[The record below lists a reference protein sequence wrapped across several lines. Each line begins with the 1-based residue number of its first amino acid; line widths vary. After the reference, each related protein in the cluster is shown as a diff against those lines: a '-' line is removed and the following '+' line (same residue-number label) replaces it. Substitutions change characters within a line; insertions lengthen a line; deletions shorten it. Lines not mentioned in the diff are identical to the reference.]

1 MDTAESSA
9 TDTRALAVCVV
20 EKVYSQLET
29 GPKGLSTKE
38 AKRRL
43 KEHGPNLLPEQKK
56 QLLRQKLYIQL
67 KNLFNLLLIIAAILS
82 FIAGITSKDM
92 TSINMGLAIL
102 VAVVISILFAI
113 FQERRAERA
122 VEAIKELVP
131 SNTKVMRDGRVG
143 AVPVA
148 DIVPGDILSLEEG
161 DKVPAD
167 ARVLESFELSVDNST
182 LTGESEAQHRTSDP
196 KEGAPEKDLVNCAN
210 MVFAGTT
217 VAAGSGTAVVLTTGS
232 NTQFGRAIALS
243 QEVEEPMSPLQ
254 QELDRTA
261 KINFALSFVVGFIF
275 LLIARI
281 IIGLNLTDSL
291 LFMIGVVVSLV
302 PEGLQVTVTLS
313 LAVSSLAMSRR
324 HVVVKRLS
332 AVETLGSTSVICSDK
347 TGTITE
353 GQMTVKM
360 VWMGGRTLEVTGEG
374 YEPEGQVM
382 LGKRKIKASDLSD
395 LSKFCEVAALANTAT
410 LVPPLDPR
418 KSRWTAVGD
427 STEAAILVLS
437 AKAGVNYKQANLEQ
451 PRVGM
456 LPFESTR
463 KMMSS
468 IHRTRSGEL
477 IACVKGAPH
486 EIVAHCAFAY
496 WKDEQVPM
504 TPELA
509 AQIIG
514 QIDEF
519 ARGAYRVLALAY
531 HDLPADFDK
540 FDHDSVEHDITFLG
554 LVAILDPPRPET
566 ADAVLRARSAG
577 VRIVMLTGDHKLT
590 AEAIAKKVGIITS
603 AKRVVMTGDELSA
616 LSDKQLSKVL
626 DAQELV
632 FARITPEQ
640 KLRVVRAFRAKGEV
654 VAVTGDGVNDAP
666 ALLEADIGVSMGLS
680 GTDVARESSD
690 MVLMDDNFASIV
702 NGIEEGRAVFDN
714 LKKFIVYVYSH
725 NWAELLTFIA
735 LVLFHTPLPLAV
747 VQVLAIDL
755 VMELPPSLSL
765 TVEPPE
771 PGIME
776 RKPRQRGSRLFDL
789 GALARSAFIGVLIG
803 LAALFFCFQT
813 WAQAGWSLGSTS
825 ISDQVIYIQGTT
837 VVLAT
842 IMVGQLGT
850 LFATRTN
857 VKSAFSVSPLKN
869 KWLLRAVAVELVILL
884 AIVYVPFL
892 NPIFMTGPV
901 PPIMWPF
908 MFTIVPIIILF
919 EEGRKAILRTFV
931 LPAPTAVVKAAHI
944 QEAAVEGIASKP
956 FVVRAP
962 PIIMLLSVIP
972 GTERAAHLAI
982 DLGKHTGAR
991 VIFIRPPPSLI
1002 TSATLKALEVRIK
1015 EFASGEVPYEYI
1027 NVHRTPGKSDLLAQE
1042 DSVIR
1047 VAKVHDLA
1055 TVIVPVEHRVLAHAG
1070 WAQKSIRWLRD
1081 LRDKNIILVHGPGK
1095 PVEGPVNRPFRLLIP
1110 MIDELR
1116 QGPFD
1121 LAGALNTGAVIPSVD
1136 VVAARI
1142 LELPRFASKYS
1153 IYRRDSLAIGDE
1165 QLSFIKTHLSRPMQ
1179 KLIQP
1184 MVLLVHHTGGDIAAF
1199 AKNRN
1204 IDLLVMEGKWRP
1216 EGEAILS
1223 KVERDIADRAGCTI
1237 VVTMPHGLSK
1247 LRRKVVASEEE

>member
-1 MDTAESSA
+1 MDTTESSA
-9 TDTRALAVCVV
+9 IDTRALAECVV
-20 EKVYSQLET
+20 EQVYSQVGT
-29 GPKGLSTKE
+29 GPKGLTTKE
-38 AKRRL
+38 AKKRL
-43 KEHGPNLLPEQKK
+43 REHGPNLLPEQKK

-102 VAVVISILFAI
+102 GAVIISILFAI

-131 SNTKVMRDGRVG
+131 RNTKVMREGQVG

-148 DIVPGDILSLEEG
+148 DIVPGDLLSLEEG

-182 LTGESEAQHRTSDP
+182 LTGESEAQPRTSDP
-196 KEGAPEKDLVNCAN
+196 KEGAPEKDLVNCTN

-217 VAAGSGTAVVLTTGS
+217 VSSGSGTAMVLSTGS
-232 NTQFGRAIALS
+232 DTQFGRAIALS

-254 QELDRTA
+254 LELDRTA
-261 KINFALSFVVGFIF
+261 KINFALAIVVSFIF
-275 LLIARI
+275 LIIARLV
-281 IIGLNLTDSL
+281 IGLNVADSL
-291 LFMIGVVVSLV
+291 LFMIGVAVCLV
-302 PEGLQVTVTLS
+302 PEGLQVTVTLA

-324 HVVVKRLS
+324 NVIVKRLS
-332 AVETLGSTSVICSDK
+332 AVETLGSTSIICSDK

-353 GQMTVKM
+353 GQMTVRM
-360 VWMGGRTLEVTGEG
+360 VWMGGRTLRVTGEG

-382 LGKRKIKASDLSD
+382 LGDRKLKASDLPD
-395 LSKFCEVAALANTAT
+395 LSKFCMVAALANTAT

-456 LPFESTR
+456 IPFGSAR

-468 IHRTRSGEL
+468 IHKTRSGDL

-486 EIVAHCAFAY
+486 EIVAHCTFAF
-496 WKDEQVPM
+496 WKDQRVPM

-509 AQIIG
+509 AQMIG
-514 QIDEF
+514 QIDAF
-519 ARGAYRVLALAY
+519 ARDAYRVLALAY
-531 HDLPADFDK
+531 HDLPAGFDK
-540 FDHDSVEHDITFLG
+540 YDHDSVEHDMTFLG

-566 ADAVLRARSAG
+566 AEAVRRGRSAG

-590 AEAIAKKVGIITS
+590 AEAIAKQVGIITS
-603 AKRVVMTGDELSA
+603 SDHVVMTGDELSA
-616 LSDKQLSKVL
+616 LSDKQLNKVL
-626 DAQELV
+626 DAQEMV

-640 KLRVVRAFRAKGEV
+640 KLRVVRTLRAKGEV

-755 VMELPPSLSL
+755 VMEIPPSLSL

-776 RKPRQRGSRLFDL
+776 RKPRQRGSRLFDM
-789 GALARSAFIGVLIG
+789 GALGRSAYIGVLIG
-803 LAALFFCFQT
+803 MAALFFCFQT
-813 WAQAGWSLGSTS
+813 WAQAGWSLGATS
-825 ISDQVIYIQGTT
+825 ISDHVIYVQGTT

-857 VKSAFSVSPLKN
+857 VKSAFSVSPMRN

-884 AIVYVPFL
+884 VIVYVPFIQ
-892 NPIFMTGPV
+892 PIFLTGPV
-901 PPIMWPF
+901 PPIMWPL
-908 MFTIVPIIILF
+908 MFIIAPIIILF
-919 EEGRKAILRTFV
+919 EEGRKLVLRTFV
-931 LPAPTAVVKAAHI
+931 LPAPTVAVKAVSAPVL
-944 QEAAVEGIASKP
+944 AVEEVASKP
-956 FVVRAP
+956 FVVKAP
-962 PIIMLLSVIP
+962 PIVMPLSVIS

-982 DLGKHTGAR
+982 SLGKRTGAR
-991 VIFIRPPPSLI
+991 IIFIRPPPSMI
-1002 TSATLKALEVRIK
+1002 MGGALKALEAKIK
-1015 EFASGEVPYEYI
+1015 EFAAGEVPYEYI
-1027 NVHRTPGKSDLLAQE
+1027 NVHKNPGKSDSQAQE
-1042 DSVIR
+1042 DSVMR
-1047 VAKVHDLA
+1047 VAKVHDRA
-1055 TVIVPVEHRVLAHAG
+1055 TVIVPVEHGVLAHAG
-1070 WAQKSIRWLRD
+1070 LAQRGIRWLKE
-1081 LRDKNIILVHGPGK
+1081 LRDQNIILVHGPGK
-1095 PVEGPVNRPFRLLIP
+1095 PIEGPLDRPFRVLIP
-1110 MIDELR
+1110 MIDELH

-1136 VVAARI
+1136 VVAARV

-1165 QLSFIKTHLSRPMQ
+1165 QLSFIKTHLSRTMQ

-1184 MVLLVHHTGGDIAAF
+1184 MVLLVHHTGGDIATF
-1199 AKNRN
+1199 AKARKV
-1204 IDLLVMEGKWRP
+1204 DLLVMEGKWRP
-1216 EGEAILS
+1216 EGHGLLTR
-1223 KVERDIADRAGCTI
+1223 VERDIVAKAGCTI
-1237 VVTMPHGLSK
+1237 VVTMPRGRAR
-1247 LRRKVVASEEE
+1247 LRRMVAAPEEE